1 MIWVTTS
8 VTRRLEG
15 RQKEITRRRQEMRKR
30 VVLMNKHCRCTGLIM
45 PGVLAV
51 ALILT
56 SASAVLAQSA
66 GADSEKRL
74 SVIDANPSLLPNSSL
89 GKYFDPQA
97 AITVDQA
104 VAYALEHNGEL
115 LAARKEI
122 DAASALVMQAGLRAN
137 PKVDASV
144 SKTITGTDNNI
155 IVNGMLPLE
164 LGGRRPARIKV
175 AERELEMRRQDV
187 SNRERILAADVRAK
201 FGEAL
206 AAILKLGFDE
216 DLIATSL
223 RGYNLVAARVTE
235 GGTAPLEQ
243 NMLLVELNRLRSMR
257 ETAEGKA
264 QIEMLELRN
273 LIGMTPEEPLRLRGD
288 FNDLITPLSPL
299 AQATER
305 ALSERPDLKLAK
317 AAENFAEARIE
328 QARSEGRLDAS
339 LIAGYQRMD
348 FGYPLSGI
356 NDAGQLR
363 PIQATFHYF
372 TVGVSLDLPVRNKNQ
387 GAIEAALAEAEGAK
401 RRREFLELTVRRE
414 VASAYAQYNS
424 SARAA
429 EIFRVGVKDQA
440 NANLDVV
447 RQTYE
452 LGSKTLID
460 YLGEQRRFIDLQN
473 GYIDALLDTYK
484 ARVEIERA
492 TASSTAIRQ
501 QVTQR

>member
-1 MIWVTTS
+1 MN
-8 VTRRLEG
+8 RLW
-15 RQKEITRRRQEMRKR
+15 ILR
-30 VVLMNKHCRCTGLIM
+30 VVMV
-45 PGVLAV
+45 GVLASCQVVVGV
-51 ALILT
+51 A
-56 SASAVLAQSA
+56 SVSAQSIA
-66 GADSEKRL
+66 SPAESRL
-74 SVIDANPSLLPNSSL
+74 AVNVSLSL
-89 GKYFDPQA
+89 VPTAAVAKYADPQA
-97 AITVDQA
+97 GLTVDEA

-122 DAASALVMQAGLRAN
+122 DAASALVKQAALRAN
-137 PKVDASV
+137 PKVDASL
-144 SKTITGTDNNI
+144 SKTITGTDNNVTI
-155 IVNGMLPLE
+155 NGMLPLE
-164 LGGRRPARIKV
+164 LGGRRSARIRV

-187 SNRERILAADVRAK
+187 ANRERILAADVRIK

-206 AAILKLGFDE
+206 TAIIKLGLDE
-216 DLIATSL
+216 DLIATSQ
-223 RGYNLVAARVTE
+223 RSYNLVAARVTE

-243 NMLLVELNRLRSMR
+243 NMVLVELNRLRSMR

-273 LIGMTPEEPLRLRGD
+273 LIGMSPDEPLRLRGD
-288 FNDLITPLSPL
+288 FNDVIAPLPTLTNS
-299 AQATER
+299 TEL

-317 AAENFAEARIE
+317 AAESFAEARID
-328 QARSEGRLDAS
+328 QARTEGRLDAS
-339 LIAGYQRMD
+339 LTAGYQRMD
-348 FGYPLSGI
+348 SSYPLNGI
-356 NDAGQLR
+356 NDAGQLS
-363 PIQATFHYF
+363 PIRSTFHYF

-387 GAIEAALAEAEGAK
+387 GSIEAAVADAEGAK

-414 VASAYAQYNS
+414 VASAYALYNS
-424 SARAA
+424 TARAA

-460 YLGEQRRFIDLQN
+460 YLGEQRRFIELQN

-492 TASSTAIRQ
+492 IGSPTPTKQ

>member
-1 MIWVTTS
+1 VA
-8 VTRRLEG
+8 
-15 RQKEITRRRQEMRKR
+15 
-30 VVLMNKHCRCTGLIM
+30 
-45 PGVLAV
+45 GVLAFAQV
-51 ALILT
+51 VVDG
-56 SASAVLAQSA
+56 SAVLAQTITSA
-66 GADSEKRL
+66 PQSNL
-74 SVIDANPSLLPNSSL
+74 SVTNLNLSLVPSSTVAR
-89 GKYFDPQA
+89 YADPQA
-97 AITVDQA
+97 GLTVDQA
-104 VAYALEHNGEL
+104 VAYALEHNSEL

-122 DAASALVMQAGLRAN
+122 NAASALVKQASLRAN

-155 IVNGMLPLE
+155 TVNSMLPLE
-164 LGGRRPARIKV
+164 LGGRRPARIRV

-187 SNRERILAADVRAK
+187 ANRERMLAADVRAK

-216 DLIATSL
+216 DLIATSQ
-223 RGYNLVAARVTE
+223 RGYDLVAARVTE

-243 NMLLVELNRLRSMR
+243 NMVLVELNRLRSMR

-273 LIGMTPEEPLRLRGD
+273 LSGMTPDEPLRLRGD
-288 FNDLITPLSPL
+288 FNNLITPMSPL
-299 AQATER
+299 AVATER
-305 ALSERPDLKLAK
+305 ALSDRPDLKLAR
-317 AAENFAEARIE
+317 AAESFAEARIE
-328 QARSEGRLDAS
+328 QARAEGRLDAS

-348 FGYPLSGI
+348 FGYPLNGI

-363 PIQATFHYF
+363 PIQGTFHYF

-387 GAIEAALAEAEGAK
+387 GAIEAAVAEAEAAK

-414 VASAYAQYNS
+414 VATAYAQYNS
-424 SARAA
+424 ASRAA

-473 GYIDALLDTYK
+473 GYIDALLDTYR
-484 ARVEIERA
+484 ARVEVERA
-492 TASSTAIRQ
+492 VASPIAIRQ

>member
-1 MIWVTTS
+1 
-8 VTRRLEG
+8 
-15 RQKEITRRRQEMRKR
+15 
-30 VVLMNKHCRCTGLIM
+30 MNKQWSVRAFSIAS
-45 PGVLAV
+45 VLAI
-51 ALILT
+51 AQILPGT
-56 SASAVLAQSA
+56 SAVQAQSN
-66 GADSEKRL
+66 GADSETRL
-74 SVIDANPSLLPNSSL
+74 SVINTNLFLPANSTLTR
-89 GKYFDPQA
+89 YFDPQA
-97 AITVDQA
+97 GITVDQA
-104 VAYALEHNGEL
+104 VTYALEHNGEL

-122 DAASALVMQAGLRAN
+122 DAASALVKQAALRAN
-137 PKVDASV
+137 PKIDATV
-144 SKTITGTDNNI
+144 SKTVTGIDNNVT
-155 IVNGMLPLE
+155 VNGMLPLE

-187 SNRERILAADVRAK
+187 ANRERILAAEVRAK
-201 FGEAL
+201 FGEAI

-216 DLIATSL
+216 DLIATSQ
-223 RGYNLVAARVTE
+223 RGYNLVAARVIE

-243 NMLLVELNRLRSMR
+243 NMVLVELNRLRSTR
-257 ETAEGKA
+257 ETAEGKT

-273 LIGMTPEEPLRLRGD
+273 LIGMAPDEPLRLRGD

-299 AQATER
+299 GEATGL

-317 AAENFAEARIE
+317 AAESFADARIE
-328 QARSEGRLDAS
+328 QARTDGRLDAS

-348 FGYPLSGI
+348 FGYPLNGI
-356 NDAGQLR
+356 NDAGQIR
-363 PIQATFHYF
+363 PIQGTFHYV

-387 GAIEAALAEAEGAK
+387 GAIEAAVAEAEAAK

-424 SARAA
+424 TARAA

-473 GYIDALLDTYK
+473 GYIDAQLDMYK
-484 ARVEIERA
+484 AHVEVERA
-492 TASSTAIRQ
+492 VALPMASRQ

>member
-1 MIWVTTS
+1 
-8 VTRRLEG
+8 
-15 RQKEITRRRQEMRKR
+15 
-30 VVLMNKHCRCTGLIM
+30 MNKHRSGRALIIAS
-45 PGVLAV
+45 VLAL
-51 ALILT
+51 AQTLS
-56 SASAVLAQSA
+56 SAPAVLAQSND
-66 GADSEKRL
+66 ADSEKRL
-74 SVIDANPSLLPNSSL
+74 LVINASLPLPSNSSL
-89 GKYFDPQA
+89 TKYFDPQTG
-97 AITVDQA
+97 ITVEQA

-122 DAASALVMQAGLRAN
+122 DAASALVKQATLRAN

-155 IVNGMLPLE
+155 TLNGMLPLE
-164 LGGRRPARIKV
+164 LGGRRPARIRV

-187 SNRERILAADVRAK
+187 SNRERMLAADVRAK

-216 DLIATSL
+216 DLIATS
-223 RGYNLVAARVTE
+223 RRSYNLVAARVNE

-243 NMLLVELNRLRSMR
+243 NMILVELNRLRSMR

-264 QIEMLELRN
+264 QIEMLGLRN
-273 LIGMTPEEPLRLRGD
+273 LIGMTPEEPLSLRGD
-288 FNDLITPLSPL
+288 FNDVIAPLPSL
-299 AQATER
+299 ADATEL

-317 AAENFAEARIE
+317 AAESFAEARIE
-328 QARSEGRLDAS
+328 QTRAEGRLDAS
-339 LIAGYQRMD
+339 LTAGYQRMD
-348 FGYPLSGI
+348 SSYPLNGI
-356 NDAGQLR
+356 NDAGQVS
-363 PIQATFHYF
+363 PIRSTFHYF
-372 TVGVSLDLPVRNKNQ
+372 TVGVSLELPVRNKNQ
-387 GAIEAALAEAEGAK
+387 GAIEAAVAQAEAAK

-424 SARAA
+424 TARAA

-440 NANLDVV
+440 NANLDIV

-492 TASSTAIRQ
+492 VASTIATRQ

>member
-1 MIWVTTS
+1 MNRHRSRNLIIAS
-8 VTRRLEG
+8 VL
-15 RQKEITRRRQEMRKR
+15 
-30 VVLMNKHCRCTGLIM
+30 VAHLL
-45 PGVLAV
+45 PDAV
-51 ALILT
+51 
-56 SASAVLAQSA
+56 SVFAQSNA
-66 GADSEKRL
+66 PDSDKQIAVINASL
-74 SVIDANPSLLPNSSL
+74 SSPPTSSL
-89 GKYFDPQA
+89 TKYFDPQTG
-97 AITVDQA
+97 ITVDQA
-104 VAYALEHNGEL
+104 VTYALAHNGEL
-115 LAARKEI
+115 LAARKDI
-122 DAASALVMQAGLRAN
+122 DAASALVKQAALRAN

-144 SKTITGTDNNI
+144 SKAVTGTDNNI
-155 IVNGMLPLE
+155 TVNGMLQLE
-164 LGGRRPARIKV
+164 LGGRRPARIRV

-187 SNRERILAADVRAK
+187 ANRERMLAADVRAK

-206 AAILKLGFDE
+206 AALLKLGFDE
-216 DLIATSL
+216 DLIATSQ

-243 NMLLVELNRLRSMR
+243 NMVLVELNRLKSTR

-273 LIGMTPEEPLRLRGD
+273 LMGMAPDEPLRLRGD
-288 FNDLITPLSPL
+288 FNDLIASLSPL
-299 AQATER
+299 AEATAL

-317 AAENFAEARIE
+317 AAESFAEARIE

-339 LIAGYQRMD
+339 LVAGYQQMA
-348 FGYPLSGI
+348 FGYPLNGI

-363 PIQATFHYF
+363 PIQGTFHYF

-387 GAIEAALAEAEGAK
+387 GAIEAAVAQAEGAK
-401 RRREFLELTVRRE
+401 RRREFFELTVRRE

-424 SARAA
+424 AARAQ

-440 NANLDVV
+440 SANLDVV

-460 YLGEQRRFIDLQN
+460 YLGEQRRFIDLQT

-484 ARVEIERA
+484 ARVEVERA
-492 TASSTAIRQ
+492 IASRIATRQ

>member
-1 MIWVTTS
+1 MNRLRILRVSIAGLLAS
-8 VTRRLEG
+8 V
-15 RQKEITRRRQEMRKR
+15 QI
-30 VVLMNKHCRCTGLIM
+30 VVGAAAIHGQSNAVIIDNSISGMSENLSLV
-45 PGVLAV
+45 PSSAV
-51 ALILT
+51 ARY
-56 SASAVLAQSA
+56 ADAQA
-66 GADSEKRL
+66 GL
-74 SVIDANPSLLPNSSL
+74 
-89 GKYFDPQA
+89 
-97 AITVDQA
+97 TVDQA
-104 VAYALEHNGEL
+104 VAYSLEHNGEL

-122 DAASALVMQAGLRAN
+122 DAASALVKQASLRAN

-187 SNRERILAADVRAK
+187 GNRERILAADVRAK
-201 FGEAL
+201 CGEAL

-216 DLIATSL
+216 DLIATSQ

-243 NMLLVELNRLRSMR
+243 NMVLVELNRLRSMR

-288 FNDLITPLSPL
+288 FNDVISALTPL
-299 AQATER
+299 AEATER

-317 AAENFAEARIE
+317 AAESFAEARIE

-348 FGYPLSGI
+348 FGYPLNGV

-363 PIQATFHYF
+363 AIQGTFHYF

-387 GAIEAALAEAEGAK
+387 GAIEAAFAEAEGAK
-401 RRREFLELTVRRE
+401 RRREFLELTVRRQ

-424 SARAA
+424 AARAA

-460 YLGEQRRFIDLQN
+460 YLGEQRRFIELQN

-492 TASSTAIRQ
+492 TASPIATRQ

>member
-1 MIWVTTS
+1 MI
-8 VTRRLEG
+8 RHGIL
-15 RQKEITRRRQEMRKR
+15 R
-30 VVLMNKHCRCTGLIM
+30 VGMAA
-45 PGVLAV
+45 VLA
-51 ALILT
+51 
-56 SASAVLAQSA
+56 SAQVVVGAAAVLAQTITSA
-66 GADSEKRL
+66 PESSFSVTSANLSLVPGSTVARYADL
-74 SVIDANPSLLPNSSL
+74 
-89 GKYFDPQA
+89 QA
-97 AITVDQA
+97 GLTVDET

-122 DAASALVMQAGLRAN
+122 DAASALIKQAALRAN

-144 SKTITGTDNNI
+144 AKTITGTDNNVA
-155 IVNGMLPLE
+155 VNGILPLE

-187 SNRERILAADVRAK
+187 ANRERMLAADVRAK

-216 DLIATSL
+216 DLIATSQ
-223 RGYNLVAARVTE
+223 RGYNLVAARVNE

-257 ETAEGKA
+257 ETADGKA

-273 LIGMTPEEPLRLRGD
+273 LIGMAPDDPLRLRGD
-288 FNDLITPLSPL
+288 FNDLIIRLLPV
-299 AQATER
+299 AEATER

-317 AAENFAEARIE
+317 GVESFAEARIE
-328 QARSEGRLDAS
+328 QARAEGRLDAS
-339 LIAGYQRMD
+339 LTAGYQRMD
-348 FGYPLSGI
+348 SSYPLNGI
-356 NDAGQLR
+356 NAAGQLS
-363 PIQATFHYF
+363 PIRSTFHYF

-387 GAIEAALAEAEGAK
+387 GAIEAAVAEAEGAK

-414 VASAYAQYNS
+414 VASAYAQYQS
-424 SARAA
+424 AARAA

-473 GYIDALLDTYK
+473 SYIDALLDTYK

-492 TASSTAIRQ
+492 TGSSTATIQ

>member
-1 MIWVTTS
+1 
-8 VTRRLEG
+8 
-15 RQKEITRRRQEMRKR
+15 
-30 VVLMNKHCRCTGLIM
+30 MNKHRNGGGFLIAS
-45 PGVLAV
+45 VLAV
-51 ALILT
+51 VQIVSGT
-56 SASAVLAQSA
+56 SAVLAQSSV
-66 GADSEKRL
+66 ADYEKRL
-74 SVIDANPSLLPNSSL
+74 SVINASLSLPLNSSL
-89 GKYFDPQA
+89 TKYFDPQ
-97 AITVDQA
+97 IGFTVEQA

-115 LAARKEI
+115 LASRKEI
-122 DAASALVMQAGLRAN
+122 DAASALVKQAAFRAN

-155 IVNGMLPLE
+155 TLNGMLPLE
-164 LGGRRPARIKV
+164 LGGRRPARIRV
-175 AERELEMRRQDV
+175 AERELEMRRQEV
-187 SNRERILAADVRAK
+187 SNRERILAADVRVK

-206 AAILKLGFDE
+206 AAIIKLGFDE
-216 DLIATSL
+216 DLIATSQ
-223 RGYNLVAARVTE
+223 RSYNLVATRVTE

-243 NMLLVELNRLRSMR
+243 NMVLVELNRLRSTR

-273 LIGMTPEEPLRLRGD
+273 LIGMSPEEPLRLRGD
-288 FNDLITPLSPL
+288 FNDVIAPLPPL
-299 AQATER
+299 TTSTEL
-305 ALSERPDLKLAK
+305 ALSRRPDLKLAK
-317 AAENFAEARIE
+317 AAESFAEASIE
-328 QARSEGRLDAS
+328 QARAEGRLDAS
-339 LIAGYQRMD
+339 LTAGYQRMD
-348 FGYPLSGI
+348 SSYPLNGI
-356 NDAGQLR
+356 SDAGQLS
-363 PIQATFHYF
+363 PIRSTFHYF

-387 GAIEAALAEAEGAK
+387 GSIEAAVADAEGAK

-414 VASAYAQYNS
+414 VTSAYALYNS
-424 SARAA
+424 TARAA

-460 YLGEQRRFIDLQN
+460 YLGEQRRFIELQN

-492 TASSTAIRQ
+492 VASPTPSRQ

>member
-1 MIWVTTS
+1 
-8 VTRRLEG
+8 
-15 RQKEITRRRQEMRKR
+15 
-30 VVLMNKHCRCTGLIM
+30 MNKQWSVIAFLVAS
-45 PGVLAV
+45 VLAI
-51 ALILT
+51 AQILPG
-56 SASAVLAQSA
+56 ASAVLAQSSA
-66 GADSEKRL
+66 VDAETRL
-74 SVIDANPSLLPNSSL
+74 SVISTSLSLPSNSSL
-89 GKYFDPQA
+89 TKYFDPQTGV
-97 AITVDQA
+97 TVDQA
-104 VAYALEHNGEL
+104 VTYALEHNGEL

-122 DAASALVMQAGLRAN
+122 DAASALVKQAALRAN
-137 PKVDASV
+137 PKLDASV
-144 SKTITGTDNNI
+144 SKTVTGTDNNI
-155 IVNGMLPLE
+155 SVNGMLPLE
-164 LGGRRPARIKV
+164 LGGRRPARIRV

-187 SNRERILAADVRAK
+187 ANRERMLAADVRAK
-201 FGEAL
+201 FGEAI

-216 DLIATSL
+216 ELIATSQ

-243 NMLLVELNRLRSMR
+243 NMVLVELNRLRSTR
-257 ETAEGKA
+257 ETADGKA

-273 LIGMTPEEPLRLRGD
+273 LIGMAPDKPLRLRGD

-299 AQATER
+299 AEATAR

-317 AAENFAEARIE
+317 AAESFAEARIE
-328 QARSEGRLDAS
+328 EARAEGKLDAS
-339 LIAGYQRMD
+339 LIAGYQRMG
-348 FGYPLSGI
+348 FGYPLNGI
-356 NDAGQLR
+356 NDTGQLR
-363 PIQATFHYF
+363 PIQGTFHYF

-387 GAIEAALAEAEGAK
+387 GAIEAAVAEAEAAK
-401 RRREFLELTVRRE
+401 HRRAFLELTVRRE

-424 SARAA
+424 TAHAQ

-484 ARVEIERA
+484 ARVEVERA
-492 TASSTAIRQ
+492 IASPIATRQ

>member
-1 MIWVTTS
+1 
-8 VTRRLEG
+8 
-15 RQKEITRRRQEMRKR
+15 
-30 VVLMNKHCRCTGLIM
+30 MNKQSSVRACLIAS
-45 PGVLAV
+45 VLTV
-51 ALILT
+51 VQLVCGT
-56 SASAVLAQSA
+56 SAVLAQA
-66 GADSEKRL
+66 NANAADSETRASVISASL
-74 SVIDANPSLLPNSSL
+74 SVPSNSSL
-89 GKYFDPQA
+89 TKYFDPQTG
-97 AITVDQA
+97 ITVDQA
-104 VAYALEHNGEL
+104 VTYALEHNGEL
-115 LAARKEI
+115 LAAHKEI
-122 DAASALVMQAGLRAN
+122 DAASALVKQAALRAN
-137 PKVDASV
+137 PKVDASL
-144 SKTITGTDNNI
+144 SKTVTGTDNTFT
-155 IVNGMLPLE
+155 VNGMLPLE
-164 LGGRRPARIKV
+164 LGGRRPARIRV

-187 SNRERILAADVRAK
+187 ANRERMLAADVRAK

-206 AAILKLGFDE
+206 AAIIKLGFDE
-216 DLIATSL
+216 DLIATSQ
-223 RGYNLVAARVTE
+223 RGYSLVAARVTE

-243 NMLLVELNRLRSMR
+243 NMVLVELNRLRSLR

-288 FNDLITPLSPL
+288 FSDVIAPL
-299 AQATER
+299 AALADATDH
-305 ALSERPDLKLAK
+305 ALSDRPDLKLAK
-317 AAENFAEARIE
+317 AAESFAKARIE
-328 QARSEGRLDAS
+328 QARAEGRLDAS
-339 LIAGYQRMD
+339 LIAGYQQMT
-348 FGYPLSGI
+348 FGYPLNGI

-363 PIQATFHYF
+363 PVQGTFHYF

-387 GAIEAALAEAEGAK
+387 GAIEATVAEAEAAK

-424 SARAA
+424 TARAA

-460 YLGEQRRFIDLQN
+460 YLGEQRRSIDLQN

-492 TASSTAIRQ
+492 TASSATRQ
-501 QVTQR
+501 QVIQR

>member
-1 MIWVTTS
+1 
-8 VTRRLEG
+8 
-15 RQKEITRRRQEMRKR
+15 
-30 VVLMNKHCRCTGLIM
+30 MNKQWRVRAFLIAS
-45 PGVLAV
+45 VLAI
-51 ALILT
+51 AQILAG
-56 SASAVLAQSA
+56 ASAVRAQSSSR
-66 GADSEKRL
+66 DSETRL
-74 SVIDANPSLLPNSSL
+74 SLIKSSRSLPTNSSPT
-89 GKYFDPQA
+89 KYFDLQTG
-97 AITVDQA
+97 ITVEQA
-104 VAYALEHNGEL
+104 VTYALEHNGEL

-122 DAASALVMQAGLRAN
+122 DAASGLVKQAVLRAN
-137 PKVDASV
+137 PKVDATV
-144 SKTITGTDNNI
+144 SKTVTGTDNNI
-155 IVNGMLPLE
+155 TLNGMLPLE
-164 LGGRRPARIKV
+164 LGGRRPARIRV

-187 SNRERILAADVRAK
+187 SNRERILAAEVRTK
-201 FGEAL
+201 FGEAI

-216 DLIATSL
+216 DLIATSQ
-223 RGYNLVAARVTE
+223 RGYNLVAARVIE

-243 NMLLVELNRLRSMR
+243 NMVLVELNRLRSTR
-257 ETAEGKA
+257 ETAEGKT

-273 LIGMTPEEPLRLRGD
+273 LIGMAPDEPLRLRGD

-299 AQATER
+299 GEATGL

-317 AAENFAEARIE
+317 AAESFAEARIE
-328 QARSEGRLDAS
+328 QARTEGRLDAS

-348 FGYPLSGI
+348 FGYPLNGI

-363 PIQATFHYF
+363 PIQGTFHYF

-387 GAIEAALAEAEGAK
+387 GGIEAAVAEAEAAK

-424 SARAA
+424 TTRAA

-473 GYIDALLDTYK
+473 GYIDAQLDMYK
-484 ARVEIERA
+484 AHVEVERA
-492 TASSTAIRQ
+492 VALPIGSRQ

>member
-1 MIWVTTS
+1 
-8 VTRRLEG
+8 
-15 RQKEITRRRQEMRKR
+15 
-30 VVLMNKHCRCTGLIM
+30 MNKHPSSRTLIIAS
-45 PGVLAV
+45 VLAL
-51 ALILT
+51 AQTLS
-56 SASAVLAQSA
+56 SAPAVLAQSSD
-66 GADSEKRL
+66 GDSDKRL
-74 SVIDANPSLLPNSSL
+74 SVINASLPLPSNSSL
-89 GKYFDPQA
+89 TKYFDPQTGL
-97 AITVDQA
+97 TVEQA

-122 DAASALVMQAGLRAN
+122 DSASALVKQATLRAN

-155 IVNGMLPLE
+155 TLIGMLPLE
-164 LGGRRPARIKV
+164 LGGRRPARIRV
-175 AERELEMRRQDV
+175 AERELVMRRQDV
-187 SNRERILAADVRAK
+187 SNRERMLAADVRAK

-216 DLIATSL
+216 DLIATSQ
-223 RGYNLVAARVTE
+223 RGYSLVAARVTE

-243 NMLLVELNRLRSMR
+243 NMVLVELNRLRSMR

-273 LIGMTPEEPLRLRGD
+273 LMGMTPEEPLSLRGD
-288 FNDLITPLSPL
+288 FNDVIAPLPAL
-299 AQATER
+299 ADATKL
-305 ALSERPDLKLAK
+305 ALSGRPDLKLAK
-317 AAENFAEARIE
+317 AAESFAEARIE
-328 QARSEGRLDAS
+328 QARTEGRLDAS
-339 LIAGYQRMD
+339 LTAGYQRMA
-348 FGYPLSGI
+348 FGYPLNGI
-356 NDAGQLR
+356 NDAGQLG
-363 PIQATFHYF
+363 PIQGTFHYF

-387 GAIEAALAEAEGAK
+387 GAIEAAIAETEGAK

-424 SARAA
+424 TARAA

-473 GYIDALLDTYK
+473 SYIDALLDAYK

-492 TASSTAIRQ
+492 VASTIATRQ

>member
-1 MIWVTTS
+1 MN
-8 VTRRLEG
+8 RL
-15 RQKEITRRRQEMRKR
+15 RILR
-30 VVLMNKHCRCTGLIM
+30 VIM
-45 PGVLAV
+45 FGVLVSAQVLVNAAALMAQSISRDAESSLSVNVSLSLTPGAAV
-51 ALILT
+51 A
-56 SASAVLAQSA
+56 
-66 GADSEKRL
+66 
-74 SVIDANPSLLPNSSL
+74 
-89 GKYFDPQA
+89 KYADPQA
-97 AITVDQA
+97 GLTVDEA

-122 DAASALVMQAGLRAN
+122 DAASALVKQAALRAN
-137 PKVDASV
+137 PKVDASL
-144 SKTITGTDNNI
+144 SKTITGTDNNVT
-155 IVNGMLPLE
+155 VNGMVPLE
-164 LGGRRPARIKV
+164 LGGRRSARMRV

-187 SNRERILAADVRAK
+187 ANRERILAADVRGK

-216 DLIATSL
+216 DLIATSQ
-223 RGYNLVAARVTE
+223 RSYSLVAARVTE

-243 NMLLVELNRLRSMR
+243 TMVLVELNRLRSTR

-273 LIGMTPEEPLRLRGD
+273 LIGMSPDEPLRLRGD
-288 FNDLITPLSPL
+288 FNDVIAPLPPL
-299 AQATER
+299 TNSTEL

-317 AAENFAEARIE
+317 AAESFAEARIE
-328 QARSEGRLDAS
+328 QARTEGRLDAS
-339 LIAGYQRMD
+339 LTAGYQRMD
-348 FGYPLSGI
+348 SSYPLNGI
-356 NDAGQLR
+356 SDAGQLS
-363 PIQATFHYF
+363 PIRSTFHYF

-387 GAIEAALAEAEGAK
+387 GAIEAAVAEAEGAK

-414 VASAYAQYNS
+414 VASAYALYNS
-424 SARAA
+424 TARAA

-440 NANLDVV
+440 KVNLDVV

-460 YLGEQRRFIDLQN
+460 YLGEQRRFIELQN
-473 GYIDALLDTYK
+473 GYIDELLDTYK

-492 TASSTAIRQ
+492 IASPTPTRQ

>member
-1 MIWVTTS
+1 MNRFRILRVT
-8 VTRRLEG
+8 VA
-15 RQKEITRRRQEMRKR
+15 
-30 VVLMNKHCRCTGLIM
+30 
-45 PGVLAV
+45 GVLAFAQV
-51 ALILT
+51 VIGG
-56 SASAVLAQSA
+56 SAVLAQTITRAPQSNLSA
-66 GADSEKRL
+66 TSL
-74 SVIDANPSLLPNSSL
+74 NLPLVPSSAVAR
-89 GKYFDPQA
+89 YADPQTGL
-97 AITVDQA
+97 TVDQA
-104 VAYALEHNGEL
+104 VAYGLEHNGEL

-122 DAASALVMQAGLRAN
+122 DAASALVRQAALRAN
-137 PKVDASV
+137 PKLDASL
-144 SKTITGTDNNI
+144 SKTVTGTDNNI
-155 IVNGMLPLE
+155 TVNGMLPLE

-175 AERELEMRRQDV
+175 AERQLEMRRQDV
-187 SNRERILAADVRAK
+187 ANRERFLAADVRVK

-216 DLIATSL
+216 DLIATSQ

-243 NMLLVELNRLRSMR
+243 NMVLVELNRLRSTR
-257 ETAEGKA
+257 EAAEGKA
-264 QIEMLELRN
+264 QIEMLELGN
-273 LIGMTPEEPLRLRGD
+273 LIGMTPDEPLRLRGD
-288 FNDLITPLSPL
+288 FNDVIAPLSPV
-299 AQATER
+299 AEATVR
-305 ALSERPDLKLAK
+305 ALSERPDLKLMK
-317 AAENFAEARIE
+317 AGESFAEARIE

-348 FGYPLSGI
+348 FGYPLNGI
-356 NDAGQLR
+356 SDAGQLR
-363 PIQATFHYF
+363 PIQGTFHYF

-387 GAIEAALAEAEGAK
+387 GAIEAAVAEAETAK

-424 SARAA
+424 TARAA

-460 YLGEQRRFIDLQN
+460 YLGEQRRFIELQN

-484 ARVEIERA
+484 ARVAIERA
-492 TASSTAIRQ
+492 VGSPMPTRQ

>member
-1 MIWVTTS
+1 
-8 VTRRLEG
+8 
-15 RQKEITRRRQEMRKR
+15 
-30 VVLMNKHCRCTGLIM
+30 MNKQSSVRVCLFAS
-45 PGVLAV
+45 VLTV
-51 ALILT
+51 VQVVCGT
-56 SASAVLAQSA
+56 SAVLAQA
-66 GADSEKRL
+66 NAADSETRL
-74 SVIDANPSLLPNSSL
+74 SVISASLSVPSNSSL
-89 GKYFDPQA
+89 TKYFDPQTG
-97 AITVDQA
+97 ISVDQA
-104 VAYALEHNGEL
+104 VTYALEHNGEL

-122 DAASALVMQAGLRAN
+122 DAAHALVKQAALRPN
-137 PKVDASV
+137 PKVDGTL
-144 SKTITGTDNNI
+144 SKTVTGTDNTI
-155 IVNGMLPLE
+155 TVNGMLPLE
-164 LGGRRPARIKV
+164 LGGRRPARIRV

-187 SNRERILAADVRAK
+187 ANRERMLAADVRAK

-206 AAILKLGFDE
+206 AAIIKLGFDE
-216 DLIATSL
+216 DLIATSQ

-243 NMLLVELNRLRSMR
+243 NMVLVELNRLRSMR

-273 LIGMTPEEPLRLRGD
+273 LIGMRPEEPLRLRGD
-288 FNDLITPLSPL
+288 FSDVIAPL
-299 AQATER
+299 AALADATDR
-305 ALSERPDLKLAK
+305 ARSDRPDLKLAK
-317 AAENFAEARIE
+317 AAESFAEARIE
-328 QARSEGRLDAS
+328 QARAEGRLDAS
-339 LIAGYQRMD
+339 LLAGYQRME

-356 NDAGQLR
+356 NDVGQLR
-363 PIQATFHYF
+363 PIQGSFHYF

-387 GAIEAALAEAEGAK
+387 GAIEATVAEAEAAK

-414 VASAYAQYNS
+414 VASAYANYNS
-424 SARAA
+424 AARAA

-492 TASSTAIRQ
+492 TASSTTTIQ

>member
-1 MIWVTTS
+1 MN
-8 VTRRLEG
+8 RL
-15 RQKEITRRRQEMRKR
+15 RILR
-30 VVLMNKHCRCTGLIM
+30 VIVV
-45 PGVLAV
+45 GVLASV
-51 ALILT
+51 QVVIGPA
-56 SASAVLAQSA
+56 AVSAQS
-66 GADSEKRL
+66 
-74 SVIDANPSLLPNSSL
+74 IANPAESSVSVNVSLSL
-89 GKYFDPQA
+89 VPTAAVAKYADPQTGL
-97 AITVDQA
+97 TVDQA

-115 LAARKEI
+115 LASRKEI
-122 DAASALVMQAGLRAN
+122 DAASALVKQAAFRSN

-155 IVNGMLPLE
+155 NLSGMLPLE
-164 LGGRRPARIKV
+164 LGGRRPARIRV

-187 SNRERILAADVRAK
+187 ANRERMLAADVRAK

-206 AAILKLGFDE
+206 AAILKLGLDE
-216 DLIATSL
+216 DLIATSQ

-243 NMLLVELNRLRSMR
+243 NMVLVELNRLKSTR

-264 QIEMLELRN
+264 QIEMLELSN
-273 LIGMTPEEPLRLRGD
+273 LMGMAPDEPLRLRGD
-288 FNDLITPLSPL
+288 FNDLIAPLSPL
-299 AQATER
+299 AEATAL

-317 AAENFAEARIE
+317 AAESFAEARID
-328 QARSEGRLDAS
+328 QARAEGRLDAS
-339 LIAGYQRMD
+339 LTAGYQRMNSS
-348 FGYPLSGI
+348 YPLNGI
-356 NDAGQLR
+356 NDAGQLS
-363 PIQATFHYF
+363 PIRSTFHYF

-387 GAIEAALAEAEGAK
+387 GGIEAAVAEAEGAK

-414 VASAYAQYNS
+414 VASAYAKYNS
-424 SARAA
+424 TARAA

-484 ARVEIERA
+484 ARVEVERA
-492 TASSTAIRQ
+492 IASPIASRQ